1 MGRDMTQMMAAFYTG
16 KQKIEL
22 RETEVPKPGPGEVLV
37 RVRPLI
43 THRFPLAGVQ
53 EAFRTAA
60 DKSTRCLKVHV
71 CP

>member
-1 MGRDMTQMMAAFYTG
+1 VALSILQAEAERARA
-16 KQKIEL
+16 
-22 RETEVPKPGPGEVLV
+22 
-37 RVRPLI
+37 LI